1 MPFCLRSA
9 HTFFSSL
16 PFLFFCLHDVICS
29 DFSLSAQISKPTL
42 LTLFLCAI
50 PPSIYPSTLRT
61 TLSISLPLISLR
73 MLWLVSLVSV
83 RPVITAVS
91 SLGMNKVILSSRHYK
106 RKGRNKR
113 KEPSPKK
120 KMERGSF
127 FCFKTEGSKLEEK

>member
-1 MPFCLRSA
+1 MPFCLLFLISA
-9 HTFFSSL
+9 AFSTHFFFQC
-16 PFLFFCLHDVICS
+16 FLFSLFCHNVICS
-29 DFSLSAQISKPTL
+29 HFSLSAQISKPTL
-42 LTLFLCAI
+42 LTLFFLCSI

-61 TLSISLPLISLR
+61 TLSISLLLISLR

-91 SLGMNKVILSSRHYK
+91 SLGKNKVILCSRHYK

-120 KMERGSF
+120 KRRKEGDF
-127 FCFKTEGSKLEEK
+127 F